1 MSLCTTSTP
10 FFDTPGMATLPPPW
24 ASHSNTWTFFQRKS
38 FSWYWVPMTVQGRS
52 SPGLESEVSSSRD
65 STILL
70 TSDGVEVWYSCA
82 RPGDPFHSFCPFLPC
97 YVLLTLCHPENSLHL
112 SLNAFH
118 LLASQGSDQARSKD
132 CCQKNTGN
140 VSEIR
145 VGPYFAVFILTNK
158 TAHFANQWVTQSL
171 ESLLRLE
178 LEMLKCL
185 RWDPL
190 CRLSWFVRT
199 FIGHQRFH
207 IWFIYF
213 KHVCSWTDILWS
225 WYTAVGWTRYL
236 LVCLI
241 IGLPKA
247 TCCWFSVLQR
257 IKNPYILGILK
268 ITSQS
273 CARHN
278 AADGK
283 MTSLPYCL

>member
-132 CCQKNTGN
+132 CCQKMLE
-140 VSEIR
+140 VYLKSE
-145 VGPYFAVFILTNK
+145 
-158 TAHFANQWVTQSL
+158 
-171 ESLLRLE
+171 
-178 LEMLKCL
+178 
-185 RWDPL
+185 WDPILL
-190 CRLSWFVRT
+190 CLFW
-199 FIGHQRFH
+199 
-207 IWFIYF
+207 
-213 KHVCSWTDILWS
+213 
-225 WYTAVGWTRYL
+225 
-236 LVCLI
+236 
-241 IGLPKA
+241 
-247 TCCWFSVLQR
+247 R
-257 IKNPYILGILK
+257 IKLHTLQTNE
-268 ITSQS
+268 
-273 CARHN
+273 
-278 AADGK
+278 
-283 MTSLPYCL
+283 LPSHWSPCYH